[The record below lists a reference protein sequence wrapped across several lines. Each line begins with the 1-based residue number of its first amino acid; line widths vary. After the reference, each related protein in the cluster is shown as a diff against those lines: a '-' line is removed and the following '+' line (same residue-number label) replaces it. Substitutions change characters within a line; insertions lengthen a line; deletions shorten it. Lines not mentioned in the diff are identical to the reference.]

1 MRDAVRTR
9 TRGVTLA
16 TIALAAATVSAR
28 HVSKVNEKP
37 SLAKSFE
44 ADPEDWSDANPSE
57 SPEPDCDVIDCC
69 MGPGCAQYYE
79 RRRLHCANGQE

>member
-16 TIALAAATVSAR
+16 TIALAAATISAR
-28 HVSKVNEKP
+28 HVSRLHEKA

-44 ADPEDWSDANPSE
+44 ADPADWSDDDPSE
-57 SPEPDCDVIDCC
+57 SLDAADGVIDCC
-69 MGPGCAQYYE
+69 IGDCRHYYSS
-79 RRRLHCANGQE
+79 RRTRSTKP